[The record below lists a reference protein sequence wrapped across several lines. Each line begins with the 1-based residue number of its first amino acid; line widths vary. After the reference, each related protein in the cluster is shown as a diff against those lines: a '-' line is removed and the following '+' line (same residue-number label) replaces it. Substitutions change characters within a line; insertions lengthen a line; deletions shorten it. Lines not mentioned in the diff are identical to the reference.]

1 MSSSGSSKRGVP
13 RIILGTMTFGPDPAT
28 GARVTSLD
36 TYKSILDEFQ
46 AQGHTEIDT
55 ARVYV
60 GGQQEAFTRA
70 AGWKERG
77 LSCATKWYPY
87 NADSD
92 HVNSV
97 GAHKAEVVEEKL
109 NESLEELGSD
119 SVNIFYLHRA
129 DRSIPFQ
136 EPLRRLNELH
146 QRGKF
151 QQLGLSNYSAF
162 EVAEIVLLCKANGWV
177 QPTVRRPQS
186 RWKPKADVKLDFSM
200 HVQRDHAIHRTGACG
215 GVPAVRS

>member
-1 MSSSGSSKRGVP
+1 MWRYSYIKKWDDSDRLILAQERQQLNTPAAMPSNEGKRGGP

-28 GARVTSLD
+28 GARITSLD

-46 AQGHTEIDT
+46 AHGHNEIDT

-87 NADSD
+87 DADAD
-92 HVNSV
+92 RINSV
-97 GAHKAEVVEEKL
+97 GAHKADVLEEKL
-109 NESLEELGSD
+109 NESLRELGSD
-119 SVNIFYLHRA
+119 SVDIFYLHRA

-136 EPLRRLNELH
+136 EPLRKLDELH
-146 QRGKF
+146 RQGKF
-151 QQLGLSNYSAF
+151 KQLGLSNYSAF
-162 EVAEIVLLCKANGWV
+162 ELAEIVMLCKANGWL
-177 QPTVRRPQS
+177 QPTVIKPRS
-186 RWKPKADVKLDFSM
+186 RLQA
-200 HVQRDHAIHRTGACG
+200 TC
-215 GVPAVRS
+215 